1 MRYPKLE
8 FDRLKIF
15 FGDPLTIDV
24 EGVRGTV
31 TVKSPTI
38 GDIIQIGEG
47 RFYGTLS
54 ILVGNTTQYRLML
67 WNSGIDWCA
76 ISDFQMFTMMYKE
89 LDAEVVNLLFDNVDF
104 SKFEVYSRPQ
114 EDGTEEI
121 FLYDEESDTEI
132 TEVVYQ
138 YFHQYLQTVF
148 NMKPEE
154 EITKDRHLKEWWIRK
169 DNVELSQKAKK
180 KDTSSFSF
188 VPLISTY
195 INHPATKHSLQEL
208 RDVGVAEF
216 FDSLKRIQL
225 YEHATAVLKGM
236 YSGFVDAKK
245 IDPASYDFAKDI

>member
-15 FGDPLTIDV
+15 FGDPLTIDE

-38 GDIIQIGEG
+38 GDIIEIGESK
-47 RFYGTLS
+47 FYETLS
-54 ILVGNTTQYRLML
+54 ILVGNTTQYRLVL
-67 WNSGIDWCA
+67 WNAGIDWCV

-89 LDAEVVNLLFDNVDF
+89 LDKDVVNLLFDNINF
-104 SKFEVYSRPQ
+104 EKFEVYARKK
-114 EDGTEEI
+114 EDDTEEL

-132 TEVVYQ
+132 TELVYQ
-138 YFHQYLQTVF
+138 KFHQYLQTVF

-154 EITKDRHLKEWWIRK
+154 EITKDRMLKEAWIRK
-169 DNVELSQKAKK
+169 DNVELKQKEKK

-236 YSGFVDAKK
+236 YSGFVDTKK

>member
-15 FGDPLTIDV
+15 FGDPLDINID
-24 EGVRGTV
+24 GVRGHV
-31 TVKSPTI
+31 VVKSPTI
-38 GDIIQIGEG
+38 GDIIEIGEA
-47 RFYGTLS
+47 RFYDSLS
-54 ILVGNTTQYRLML
+54 ILVGNTTQYRLIL
-67 WNSGIDWCA
+67 WKSNIDWCV
-76 ISDFQMFTMMYKE
+76 ITDFQMFTMMYKE
-89 LDAEVVNLLFDNVDF
+89 LDKDVVDLLFDNIDF
-104 SKFEVYSRPQ
+104 QKFEVYSRLR
-114 EDGTEEI
+114 EDGTEEL

-154 EITKDRHLKEWWIRK
+154 EFTKDKHLKEWWIRK
-169 DNVELSQKAKK
+169 DTVELKQKK
-180 KDTSSFSF
+180 KKNETSSFSF

-195 INHPATKHSLQEL
+195 INHPATKHSLNEL
-208 RDVGVAEF
+208 REVGVAEF

-236 YSGFVDAKK
+236 YSGFVDSKK
-245 IDPASYDFAKDI
+245 IDPSKYDFCKDI